1 MLITSILLSSLLAQ
15 PAAPAAT
22 PPVTIVRGHFDHA
35 PAGDTVR
42 ILYGLKRENTVKTVL
57 DPQGNFQLRLPM
69 LKQPTGATLLY
80 ARQNTALY
88 LTPGDEL
95 TVSLDFPRFDETIRY
110 TGRGANANNYLAQSL
125 YKFEFGPAGD
135 VPRPM
140 EQRTPATTP
149 AELRQMVDARRKAQ
163 LAFLQTY
170 AKAHPLPADFQQLVK
185 RRLDIRRANALMEY
199 PAYYRGVNH
208 RPAPLPADYYN
219 FLRDIPATA
228 LMEQMSGDTGENSV
242 IAQLLWNYT
251 LRLLPNDSL
260 ATDPAEARRIYAL
273 ATQDLGRTATRDQAM
288 SMLLMNQLPKTLAGV
303 EAAYPVFRAENQDST
318 LARELRTQL
327 VKRRNIQ
334 PGRPAPAFR
343 LQDHTGQPVALS
355 ELRGKVVYLDFWGT
369 WCKPCMGEM
378 PASLALRQRFT
389 GRDVVFVYLSAGD
402 KTDKWQRVL
411 QEQHLTGPGSVHLRI
426 GPEDEVLLQTYQVS
440 SFPTY
445 WIIGRD
451 GSIVQPNAPR
461 PSQETEVVAALEKAL
476 R

>member
-1 MLITSILLSSLLAQ
+1 MLIPSLLLCTLLT
-15 PAAPAAT
+15 PAAT
-22 PPVTIVRGHFDHA
+22 PPVTIVRGHLTHA

-42 ILYGLKRENTVKTVL
+42 ILYGLDRRDVVKTVL
-57 DPQGNFQLRLPM
+57 SPDGDFQLRLPM
-69 LKQPTGATLLY
+69 LKVPTGATLMY

-95 TVSLDFPRFDETIRY
+95 SVTLDFPRFDETVRY

-125 YKFEFGPAGD
+125 YKFELGPAGD

-149 AELRQMVDARRKAQ
+149 TQMRQMADARRQAQ

-185 RRLDIRRANALMEY
+185 RRLDIRWANALMEY

-208 RPAPLPADYYN
+208 RSAPLPADYYS
-219 FLRDIPATA
+219 FLREIPAPA
-228 LMEQMSGDTGENSV
+228 LMEQMSGDMGENTA

-260 ATDPAEARRIYAL
+260 AADPAEARRIYAV
-273 ATQDLGRTATRDQAM
+273 ATQELGRTATRDRAM
-288 SMLLMNQLPKTLAGV
+288 FMLLSNQLPRTLTGV

-318 LARELRTQL
+318 LARALRTQL
-327 VKRRNIQ
+327 AERRNIQ

-343 LQDHTGQPVALS
+343 LQDHTGRPVALS

-369 WCKPCMGEM
+369 WCKPCLGEM
-378 PASLALRQRFT
+378 PASLALRRRFAS
-389 GRDVVFVYLSAGD
+389 RDVIFVYLSVGD
-402 KTDKWQRVL
+402 KADKWQQVL
-411 QEQHLTGPGSVHLRI
+411 AEQHLIGPGSVHLRV
-426 GPEDEVLLQTYQVS
+426 GPEDEALIQTYQVG

-451 GSIVQPNAPR
+451 GSIVQARAPR

-476 R
+476 K